1 MKKILKILI
10 GVIVFLTL
18 PALLFFGVLYLK
30 YNEDLPIGQEGEK
43 ADLLA
48 HNMLKSLDYE
58 SYKETDYIEW
68 SFRNSRLYK
77 WNKRENICVVQWKD
91 FKVDLHLNYIER
103 SLAAVHNFNV
113 VGEKRDELVDKARS
127 YFNNDSFWLVA
138 PYKVFDKGVKRSIV
152 NLDNDDEVVLDAV
165 KKVKAANHHIEE
177 VFCPFPVHGLDK
189 AMGLAPTRIAITSF
203 MYGITGLGIAI
214 WLTYYTMIA
223 DWPQDIGGKP
233 SFSWAENM
241 PAFVPIMFEL
251 TVFFAA
257 HLMVITFYMR
267 SRIWPFKKAEN
278 PDPRTTDDHF
288 LMEIEIHDN
297 EEELT
302 TLLNETGAV
311 EINVVDKH

>member
-1 MKKILKILI
+1 MSSSK
-10 GVIVFLTL
+10 VIHAF
-18 PALLFFGVLYLK
+18 Y
-30 YNEDLPIGQEGEK
+30 
-43 ADLLA
+43 
-48 HNMLKSLDYE
+48 
-58 SYKETDYIEW
+58 
-68 SFRNSRLYK
+68 
-77 WNKRENICVVQWKD
+77 
-91 FKVDLHLNYIER
+91 
-103 SLAAVHNFNV
+103 
-113 VGEKRDELVDKARS
+113 
-127 YFNNDSFWLVA
+127 
-138 PYKVFDKGVKRSIV
+138 
-152 NLDNDDEVVLDAV
+152 NDDEVVLDAV
-165 KKVKAANHHIEE
+165 KKVNAANHHIEE

-288 LMEIEIHDN
+288 LMEIELHDN

-302 TLLNETGAV
+302 ALLNETGAV

>member
-1 MKKILKILI
+1 MSSSK
-10 GVIVFLTL
+10 VIHAF
-18 PALLFFGVLYLK
+18 Y
-30 YNEDLPIGQEGEK
+30 
-43 ADLLA
+43 
-48 HNMLKSLDYE
+48 
-58 SYKETDYIEW
+58 
-68 SFRNSRLYK
+68 
-77 WNKRENICVVQWKD
+77 
-91 FKVDLHLNYIER
+91 
-103 SLAAVHNFNV
+103 
-113 VGEKRDELVDKARS
+113 
-127 YFNNDSFWLVA
+127 
-138 PYKVFDKGVKRSIV
+138 
-152 NLDNDDEVVLDAV
+152 NDDEVVLDAV

-189 AMGLAPTRIAITSF
+189 AMGLAPTRIAISSF

-233 SFSWAENM
+233 SFSWGENM
-241 PAFVPIMFEL
+241 PAFVPIMFEM

>member
-1 MKKILKILI
+1 MSSK
-10 GVIVFLTL
+10 VIHAF
-18 PALLFFGVLYLK
+18 Y
-30 YNEDLPIGQEGEK
+30 
-43 ADLLA
+43 
-48 HNMLKSLDYE
+48 
-58 SYKETDYIEW
+58 
-68 SFRNSRLYK
+68 
-77 WNKRENICVVQWKD
+77 
-91 FKVDLHLNYIER
+91 
-103 SLAAVHNFNV
+103 
-113 VGEKRDELVDKARS
+113 
-127 YFNNDSFWLVA
+127 
-138 PYKVFDKGVKRSIV
+138 
-152 NLDNDDEVVLDAV
+152 NDDEVVLEAV

-189 AMGLAPTRIAITSF
+189 AMGLAPTRMAITAF
-203 MYGITGLGIAI
+203 MYGITGLSVAI

-223 DWPQDIGGKP
+223 NWPQDIGGKP
-233 SFSWAENM
+233 SFSWGENM

-288 LMEIEIHDN
+288 LMEIPVHGN

-302 TLLNETGAV
+302 SLLNETGAV